1 MYTAKMLE
9 KANMVA
15 EVLNNRGYQAEITIV
30 NKNGDERIGVVLGE
44 GRVRVN
50 MYPDFDTDASIENI
64 ANYIVRVYKENEIS
78 PDMFNDW
85 INDFVN
91 YENIKKSII
100 PYLSGGIMEDMV
112 TRKYLDLNV
121 YYKTINGDFSI
132 TIKKEHLDK
141 WGITEE
147 DLFKQSK
154 KNMVNKINLKDM
166 ADIIPMPEVMR
177 NEMYVLTTVDMK
189 YGSSALLFPDL
200 FNGYEEIIGKRI
212 LILPS
217 SIHELILIKDDEEKN
232 PNTQYMVDMIKEI
245 NATEVMPDEVLS
257 DHPYLYENG
266 AITEVR

>member
-64 ANYIVRVYKENEIS
+64 ASYIVRVYKENEIS

-85 INDFVN
+85 VNDFVN

-100 PYLSGGIMEDMV
+100 PYLSGGLMEDMA

-121 YYKTINGDFSI
+121 YYKAINGDFAI

-147 DLFKQSK
+147 DLFEQSK
-154 KNMVNKINLKDM
+154 KNMANKISL
-166 ADIIPMPEVMR
+166 
-177 NEMYVLTTVDMK
+177 K

-200 FNGYEEIIGKRI
+200 FNGYEETIGKRI

-217 SIHELILIKDDEEKN
+217 SIHELILIRDDEEKN
-232 PNTQYMVDMIKEI
+232 PNTQYMVEMIKEI
-245 NATEVMPDEVLS
+245 NATEVMPDEILS

-266 AITEVR
+266 TITEVR